1 MSNHSTFWGNIIDTR
16 RSAFGNLSAIAR
28 ASEAALEACRR
39 CDKPVTDEGGL
50 FTDFYRSVYKMHHA
64 ALEREGRARAR
75 TRFSPR
81 RVTPR
86 LQARRSAPRAVR
98 SASKSGGDGG
108 GEDGD
113 GADGEPPRPVAH
125 PSAPDRARYSHFS
138 LELNRIFPSRRSPA
152 RSWCLGRGC
161 AA

>member
-1 MSNHSTFWGNIIDTR
+1 MSNHSTFWGNVIDAR

-28 ASEAALEACRR
+28 ASEAARRACRR
-39 CDKPVTDEGGL
+39 CDKPVTDDGGR
-50 FTDFYRSVYKMHHA
+50 FTDFYRSVYEMHHA

-98 SASKSGGDGG
+98 SASKSGDDGG
-108 GEDGD
+108 GGDDGD
-113 GADGEPPRPVAH
+113 GEAESPRPVV
-125 PSAPDRARYSHFS
+125 PSALDRARYSHLS
-138 LELNRIFPSRRSPA
+138 LELNKFHPSRQHQP
-152 RSWCLGRGC
+152 RSWRL
-161 AA
+161 AEEASA